1 MDILRLA
8 LLILGALFIGV
19 MLLYYW
25 ATSENKMK
33 FLHQVARLKFSRSSD
48 KEAMDAVLAT
58 PPSDEYDNEPDAED
72 IADLSD
78 LTLPVTEPEI
88 DIDALGPIS
97 ALADEPGMPDETIII
112 ALNVMARQGQCF
124 HGLDVLDAL
133 EKQGFVFGEMNL
145 FHVYPDQATNGRPV
159 CSLAN
164 TAEPGNFDMAAM
176 EELETPGLLLFMQLP
191 GPLQGKLAFDRLLQ
205 LGRALTEQL
214 DGVLCDESRSVLTL
228 QTIGHIKEKIE
239 AFHLKQKISSQN
251 QPRP

>member
-1 MDILRLA
+1 MDTLRLA

-33 FLHQVARLKFSRSSD
+33 FLHQVVRLKFSRSSN
-48 KEAMDAVLAT
+48 KQAMDAVLAT
-58 PPSDEYDNEPDAED
+58 SPSDEYENEPDAED

-78 LTLPVTEPEI
+78 LTLPVTEPEV

-97 ALADEPGMPDETIII
+97 ALADEPGARDETFIV
-112 ALNVMARQGQCF
+112 ALNVMARQGKCF
-124 HGLDVLDAL
+124 RGLDVLDAL
-133 EKQGFVFGEMNL
+133 EKQGFVLGEMNL
-145 FHVYPDQATNGRPV
+145 FHVYSDQATKGTPI
-159 CSLAN
+159 CSVAN
-164 TAEPGNFDMAAM
+164 TVEPGSFDMAAM
-176 EELETPGLLLFMQLP
+176 EELETPGLLLFMQIP

-239 AFHLKQKISSQN
+239 AFHLKQKMSSQN